1 MALVLFLWKKSTAKK
16 PVEIHLI
23 RPSATFSNGEGKWK
37 RLYLPDF
44 DIVP

>member
-1 MALVLFLWKKSTAKK
+1 MEKSTAKK

-23 RPSATFSNGEGKWK
+23 RPSATFSNNGEGKWK